1 MNLLR
6 PLSFAVF
13 TLFGAHALALEATP
27 DLPPQ
32 DAVARVLLAHPDV
45 EAATSGLRAEEANR
59 DRLAAG
65 HYEWNV
71 RVGGQQRNVRPVGAA
86 EQNYNEF
93 NTALERPFRLPGK
106 SSKDAEIGDAGVS
119 LAETM
124 RGDALHETSRALLR
138 TWFIW
143 LREVTAAR
151 QWRTEADLLAQQANA
166 VRRRQQL
173 GDAARVDSVLADAA
187 EAQARSQLAQAELRE
202 RTAREDLVRRFP
214 GLPLVEPAAIDP
226 LPIGGEADEW
236 IAEIVNQSH
245 ELGLARKEAERAR
258 LIAQRTRQDRL
269 PDPSFGVQYARE
281 RGGEE
286 KVLGAYISIPL
297 PGTARFA
304 AANAASA
311 QADAAERRQMAI
323 ERRIGAEAAAVV
335 QTARTGVATW
345 QASRDAADRLTQ
357 AASMTTRAYQL
368 GEGTLNDLLLARR
381 QANEAQLAA
390 ALARLDAREQRY
402 RLLLDAHKLWDLD

>member
-1 MNLLR
+1 MKHPLCLAFALLLAG
-6 PLSFAVF
+6 PAP
-13 TLFGAHALALEATP
+13 ALEATP

-59 DRLAAG
+59 SRLAAG
-65 HYEWNV
+65 HYEWNL
-71 RVGGQQRNVRPVGAA
+71 RVGGQQRNVRPASAA
-86 EQNYNEF
+86 EQNYGEW

-106 SSKDAEIGDAGVS
+106 SAKDAEIGEAGVA
-119 LAETM
+119 LAKTA

-138 TWFIW
+138 TWFVW
-143 LREVTAAR
+143 LREVAAAR
-151 QWRTEADLLAQQANA
+151 QWRAEADLLTQQASA

-173 GDAARVDSVLADAA
+173 GDAARVDSVLAEAA

-226 LPIGGEADEW
+226 QPIGGEADEW
-236 IAEIVNQSH
+236 IAEILNESH
-245 ELGLARKEAERAR
+245 ELGMARKEAERAR
-258 LIAQRTRQDRL
+258 LLAQRTRQDRL
-269 PDPSFGVQYARE
+269 PDPSLGVQYSRE

-286 KVLGAYISIPL
+286 KVVGAYISIPL
-297 PGTARFA
+297 PGSARFA
-304 AANAASA
+304 AADAASA
-311 QADAAERRQMAI
+311 QADAAERRRMAI
-323 ERRIGAEAAAVV
+323 ERRIGAEAAALV
-335 QTARTGVATW
+335 QAARTGIATW
-345 QASRDAADRLTQ
+345 QASRDAAERLTQ
-357 AASMTTRAYQL
+357 AATMTTRAYQL